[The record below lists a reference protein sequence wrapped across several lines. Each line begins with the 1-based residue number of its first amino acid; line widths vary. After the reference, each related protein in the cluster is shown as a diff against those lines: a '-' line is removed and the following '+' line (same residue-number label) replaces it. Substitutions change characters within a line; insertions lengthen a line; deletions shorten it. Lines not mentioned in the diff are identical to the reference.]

1 MGIGRRIMGVIMIV
15 LLGSNVYASLQN
27 SSASTFIK
35 VDGNGARIRESI
47 ENYDCD
53 RKHRLSITDAYL
65 YNMLWQYSE
74 DDQTWTDY
82 ATTSEI
88 EVTSQPGVIGYYRC
102 LLTKKSGGEQLL
114 ARQSVSVE
122 CGVPETCGTIDNRLV
137 VWKDDF
143 SSVPRGK
150 RRNCSDVI
158 NREFNGDINSIVGDS
173 MYAVISHMDDAKGDD
188 MEVFTGGRDHTGNKD
203 GGFLFFN
210 NYKCPNCRKFMP
222 IYDIYKKQIDFDLCP
237 NTSYYF
243 MAYAMNVSKIE
254 NSVNLEFYI
263 IAEDGT
269 TLGSNST
276 NLIPLS
282 PLGKSDWYPFGVRFN
297 SGNHRRVSIKITD
310 IGTAAQGNKVCI
322 DDFTLYTCDTEV
334 PETKLTAGSSS
345 DVDGV
350 CGDVTTLSLSNM
362 SEWETSC
369 PNVYILWQKSTDG
382 GNTWISVPELSGIKK
397 YTAQV
402 SFEKS
407 IDGIR
412 YRAIIAKDERAA
424 NYIDA
429 NGHAEESCPYF
440 KITNMLTL
448 SCHCEAPVSL
458 TPSEVSVCKGAD
470 ADSIALNFAVTDGS
484 NVDEYHWMYRTSPE
498 LAWTPIRK
506 ANGPVLKV
514 LPNVTTYYTAYAVN
528 GDCLSDT
535 ASCVVRVKDVENTHF
550 PLMGKDTVCTGGSS
564 ELSLNVSPTTKVSW
578 MVKKAT
584 ESDFSLLT
592 SEDGPSMEVT
602 PGRGD
607 SYYAITE
614 MDPQTCASGISDTIT
629 FFVTDSLHLK
639 IMASADTTCENGTVT
654 LFADYDGATDIVWEK
669 QSEEYNNFETISTDM
684 SRSIDVIPYNKTLY
698 RFRTADDGKCPVFYS
713 DTAMVVVVDSIRI
726 MVEPPYVEISKDEL
740 FELKAEITGDMKS
753 FEWKKKV
760 DLTETTQGYDY
771 EINDVADVD
780 CDFIIE
786 ARGNLCP
793 DVSVTVPVTVIQPQ
807 ELMLSLSTDTICSG
821 GEATL
826 TTDLSNVQNIIW
838 LAREDDAADF
848 TEITEFSLD
857 PKSTN
862 KVTPTTTTQYK
873 IQERGTD
880 NYSDIVTLYVEQ
892 PAGMELNGPKITS
905 PGCEV
910 ALYYK
915 VTAQYATAE
924 ITLQESNVDTVME
937 RSIPSDGNTTYGQL
951 LFTPVQESEYTL
963 IVNTKYCPE
972 KRLSHTVK
980 MLEVSQELTLF
991 LSADTICSGGEA
1003 TLTTGFNNVSDI
1015 VWLAKAD
1022 TVDDFT
1028 EITEFSLDPKSTNK
1042 VSPTTT
1048 TQYRIREKGTDNYSD
1063 IVTLYVAQPVEMK
1076 SVDDVVTACPG
1087 EIVYFKSF
1095 FNSKIPVNEVFMME
1109 TTDTSEV
1116 KSPLTFSSTSY
1127 YCSGDYLLSVLADQ
1141 EKEVAFVVTSKYCPE
1156 KSVSFPLKLYDV
1168 PNNFTFTASADTICE
1183 GDSVVFT
1190 TDFPFSEDN
1199 LWLEF
1204 WPSTDAEYLFEKSPE
1219 MVRFESNAITRYP
1232 NLGDSRYGFIAYSEN
1247 ECRTEPIFKDIH
1259 VSKPLEDVV
1268 TDTTVCEG
1276 VPAVLRIHVAESGS
1290 QFTWSNTADF
1300 SNVVGSDDSLR
1311 ITPTEDMT
1319 YYVKVKNEACEK
1331 FLEQNVFLFSLPEI
1345 YLKGDD
1351 FICRDTSVDLMGGV
1365 SSMENISQVILRE
1378 SVGGI
1383 VVGDSSLWD
1392 NSMGG
1397 VKDAWNFQ
1405 VLRSPEQNTEYS
1417 LVVVPKQCAAAQ
1429 VSHFVKVA
1437 DKEPDYTFTASADSV
1452 CPGNPVTLTALFPN
1466 EPESMAL
1473 YSYYPGNYGEA
1484 KEIVEKCTNPVD
1496 VYPDGELEYRLVPT
1510 YSNGC
1515 LGEAHTLSVHMLEPV
1530 TGEPW
1535 DTTVCEGQSAVLR
1548 VRASG
1553 TGENYIWSSNA
1564 DFTDTIGTGDKL
1576 NIIPSEEKTYYVK
1589 LVDGKCASVMEERVH
1604 VVSAPEIGLTGE
1616 DKVCP
1621 GAELTLQYS
1630 VSSLTDLSRIFMRK
1644 SMSGSVVDEFE
1655 LWNGSVMGEDWYA
1668 GDYTDGPSREM
1679 EYTLVVVPNHC
1690 PAIDTSI
1697 VVGIAEVPTGFTFTA
1712 SADSI
1717 CLGDSVLLSTDF
1729 PFSEGNL
1736 KLDVWHPEDVDYPAE
1751 SGVMEAGSEYNYP
1764 YDDFRYDLIARTEE
1778 GCYADTLSLTI
1789 RVSQPMEFTLA
1800 DTTVCEGE
1808 TVQLR
1813 VHATEPETRYV
1824 WSASVDFSDTLGFG
1838 DRISVSP
1845 TADAEYYVKAVNGKC
1860 EKTSQLA
1867 VHIAPNPSIELE
1879 TEGRSAICN
1888 GVGGSGDY
1896 LYDLGDGFSSVNK
1909 LDFVV
1914 PSMSYTFTVKDGWG
1928 CLADTTFSMVYDE
1941 LTIPEYFTPQSDGVH
1956 DRWEIVN
1963 LDKYQQVKVS
1973 IYDRFGKKLFET
1985 NDPEFSWDGTYNGN
1999 PLPSEDYWYAIY
2011 VKDID
2016 RFFKGHFTLIR
2027 AK

>member
-1 MGIGRRIMGVIMIV
+1 MGNDKRKNMMGIGRRIMGVIMIV

-27 SSASTFIK
+27 SSASTFIM

-53 RKHRLSITDAYL
+53 RKHRLSITDASL

-210 NYKCPNCRKFMP
+210 NYKCPNCRKFKP

-448 SCHCEAPVSL
+448 SCHCDAPVSL

-535 ASCVVRVKDVENTHF
+535 ASCVVRMKDVENTH
-550 PLMGKDTVCTGGSS
+550 LLLVGQDSICEGNTSA
-564 ELSLNVSPTTKVSW
+564 LSLNVSSSTKVSW
-578 MVKKAT
+578 MVKRAT
-584 ESDFSLLT
+584 ETSFSLLT
-592 SEDGPSMEVT
+592 AGDGPFIEVS
-602 PGRGD
+602 PEQGD
-607 SYYAITE
+607 SYFAITE
-614 MDPQTCASGISDTIT
+614 MDPQTCASHASDTVTFYVESKKNPTINAERYNNVCMGETIIIDMDPNQDYPKYHWSKRTQEGTSPLAETSKIEAEIT
-629 FFVTDSLHLK
+629 EDCEYIIAYETELCPSVNDSFMYTVVNPDGLSLKATADTVCMNGEVTLIADYGATTEIQWEKKEKDDIDFQPFSSDLTESMKVQPNSSTFYRISSTGGGLCPSNSSSPVSVVVEDSITLVTELSSAKVPEGESVHLK
-639 IMASADTTCENGTVT
+639 AVVSGNTAD
-654 LFADYDGATDIVWEK
+654 FVWEK
-669 QSEEYNNFETISTDM
+669 YVAGVVQTLGNTFEIDDTPDFDCEYIAT
-684 SRSIDVIPYNKTLY
+684 VIGNK
-698 RFRTADDGKCPVFYS
+698 
-713 DTAMVVVVDSIRI
+713 
-726 MVEPPYVEISKDEL
+726 
-740 FELKAEITGDMKS
+740 
-753 FEWKKKV
+753 
-760 DLTETTQGYDY
+760 
-771 EINDVADVD
+771 
-780 CDFIIE
+780 
-786 ARGNLCP
+786 CP
-793 DVSVTVPVTVIQPQ
+793 DVSHVVPVTIERPGKLTLSANVDSICAGDPVELTAGSDGVTSVVLYEKKSSFPVFRVVGQMLVSEKMTVNPQ
-807 ELMLSLSTDTICSG
+807 EDTEYRICEEG
-821 GEATL
+821 KE
-826 TTDLSNVQNIIW
+826 
-838 LAREDDAADF
+838 
-848 TEITEFSLD
+848 
-857 PKSTN
+857 
-862 KVTPTTTTQYK
+862 
-873 IQERGTD
+873 
-880 NYSDIVTLYVEQ
+880 NYSSIVKINVEQ
-892 PAGMELNGPKITS
+892 PAEMEFDGPDYVC
-905 PGCEV
+905 PGSEV
-910 ALYYK
+910 TLDYHVTVLSDIVK
-915 VTAQYATAE
+915 V
-924 ITLQESNVDTVME
+924 ILQESNVDTTTERILSSEHFFSLNSLLQVM
-937 RSIPSDGNTTYGQL
+937 PT
-951 LFTPVQESEYTL
+951 QETEYT
-963 IVNTKYCPE
+963 IKVNTKYCPE
-972 KRLSHTVK
+972 KRLSHVVK
-980 MLEVSQELTLF
+980 VVDVPKNFTLEV
-991 LSADTICSGGEA
+991 SADTIC
-1003 TLTTGFNNVSDI
+1003 
-1015 VWLAKAD
+1015 
-1022 TVDDFT
+1022 
-1028 EITEFSLDPKSTNK
+1028 
-1042 VSPTTT
+1042 
-1048 TQYRIREKGTDNYSD
+1048 Y
-1063 IVTLYVAQPVEMK
+1063 
-1076 SVDDVVTACPG
+1076 
-1087 EIVYFKSF
+1087 
-1095 FNSKIPVNEVFMME
+1095 
-1109 TTDTSEV
+1109 
-1116 KSPLTFSSTSY
+1116 
-1127 YCSGDYLLSVLADQ
+1127 
-1141 EKEVAFVVTSKYCPE
+1141 
-1156 KSVSFPLKLYDV
+1156 
-1168 PNNFTFTASADTICE
+1168 
-1183 GDSVVFT
+1183 GDSVIIKTNFPLSRGKAQLEIWHPGETEMAGEGGFFGTNTIVVYPYPG
-1190 TDFPFSEDN
+1190 DFRYQLLTRTNEGCLADT
-1199 LWLEF
+1199 LW
-1204 WPSTDAEYLFEKSPE
+1204 EK
-1219 MVRFESNAITRYP
+1219 V
-1232 NLGDSRYGFIAYSEN
+1232 
-1247 ECRTEPIFKDIH
+1247 H
-1259 VSKPLEDVV
+1259 VSAPIEDV
-1268 TDTTVCEG
+1268 TRDTVACEG
-1276 VPAVLRIHVAESGS
+1276 IPLLLAVQVAAPGS
-1290 QFTWSNTADF
+1290 QYTWSSSAEC
-1300 SNVVGSDDSLR
+1300 SDVLGIGESLSVM
-1311 ITPTEDMT
+1311 PTSDTT

-1331 FLEQNVFLFSLPEI
+1331 ILEQKVSLFVAPE
-1345 YLKGDD
+1345 
-1351 FICRDTSVDLMGGV
+1351 FQLMGDKLVCKDAAVNLYGEV
-1365 SSMENISQVILRE
+1365 SSLAGISEVSLRE
-1378 SVGGI
+1378 SVGGAA
-1383 VVGDSSLWD
+1383 VGDTSLWD
-1392 NSMGG
+1392 SSMKMEKG
-1397 VKDAWNFQ
+1397 VVYIHVSRHLKQ
-1405 VLRSPEQNTEYS
+1405 ETEYMM
-1417 LVVVPKQCAAAQ
+1417 VVTPFYCPTMQ
-1429 VSHFVKVA
+1429 VSHNVKVF
-1437 DKEPDYTFTASADSV
+1437 DTTQDYSFTASADSV
-1452 CPGNPVTLTALFPN
+1452 CPGSPVTLTGVFTSMPSRIQISQSSPDMGDAPFNVIDL
-1466 EPESMAL
+1466 ES
-1473 YSYYPGNYGEA
+1473 SCST
-1484 KEIVEKCTNPVD
+1484 I
-1496 VYPDGELEYRLVPT
+1496 VYPEVESVYTMLPIYEGE
-1510 YSNGC
+1510 C
-1515 LGEAHTLSVHMLEPV
+1515 IGEGHTLSVHMLEPSAG
-1530 TGEPW
+1530 TTR
-1535 DTTVCEGQSAVLR
+1535 DTIVCEGQTAFLEVH
-1548 VRASG
+1548 ASSK
-1553 TGENYIWSSNA
+1553 EHKFIWSHNEDIS
-1564 DFTDTIGTGDKL
+1564 DTIGVGDRVSVV
-1576 NIIPSEEKTYYVK
+1576 PTEDETYYVK
-1589 LVDGKCASVMEERVH
+1589 FGEGRCESVRKQTIQ
-1604 VVSAPEIGLTGE
+1604 VVTSPEIELTGN

-1621 GAELTLQYS
+1621 GTELILQYS
-1630 VSSLTDLSRIFMRK
+1630 VSSLKDLSKIFMRK
-1644 SMSGSVVDEFE
+1644 SVAGSVVGEFE
-1655 LWNGSVMGEDWYA
+1655 IWDGSMA
-1668 GDYTDGPSREM
+1668 GDDRFEGDYYDNPDQDADYKM
-1679 EYTLVVVPNHC
+1679 VVVPNHC
-1690 PAIDTSI
+1690 TESS
-1697 VVGIAEVPTGFTFTA
+1697 VSHSVKLVEVPTGFTFTT

-1736 KLDVWHPEDVDYPAE
+1736 KLDVWHPEDVDYPSE

-1764 YDDFRYDLIARTEE
+1764 YEDFRYDLIARTEE

-1789 RVSQPMEFTLA
+1789 HVSQPLEITVA

-1808 TVQLR
+1808 TAQLR
-1813 VHATEPETRYV
+1813 VRATGSETRYV
-1824 WSASVDFSDTLGFG
+1824 WSASALFSDTLGVG
-1838 DRISVSP
+1838 DGISVTP
-1845 TADAEYYVKAVNGKC
+1845 TADAEYYVKAVRGKC
-1860 EKTSQLA
+1860 ETISQQT
-1867 VHIAPNPSIELE
+1867 VHVVPNPSIELD

-1896 LYDLGDGFSSVNK
+1896 LYDLGEGFSSVNK

-1928 CLADTTFSMVYDE
+1928 CLADTTFSMAYDE
-1941 LTIPEYFTPQSDGVH
+1941 LTIPEYFTPQGNGLH
-1956 DRWEIVN
+1956 DQWEIVN
-1963 LDKYQQVKVS
+1963 LDKYQHVKVS

>member
-35 VDGNGARIRESI
+35 VDGNGARIQGRI

-53 RKHRLSITDAYL
+53 RKRRLSITDASL

-210 NYKCPNCRKFMP
+210 NYKCPNCTKFMP

-362 SEWETSC
+362 SEWEVSC

-654 LFADYDGATDIVWEK
+654 LFADYDGTTDIVWEK

-753 FEWKKKV
+753 FEWKKRV
-760 DLTETTQGYDY
+760 DLTETTQGYGY

-793 DVSVTVPVTVIQPQ
+793 DVSVTVPVIVIQPQ

-826 TTDLSNVQNIIW
+826 TTDFNNVTDIIW
-838 LAREDDAADF
+838 LAREDGAADF

-862 KVTPTTTTQYK
+862 KVTPITTTQYK

-880 NYSDIVTLYVEQ
+880 NFSNIVTLYVEQ
-892 PAGMELNGPKITS
+892 PAEMELKGPGIACS
-905 PGCEV
+905 GCEV
-910 ALYYK
+910 ALDYK
-915 VTAQYATAE
+915 VTVQSATAE
-924 ITLQESNVDTVME
+924 ISLQESNVDTVME
-937 RSIPSDGNTTYGQL
+937 RNIPSDGNTTNGQL

-980 MLEVSQELTLF
+980 LLDVSQELTLS
-991 LSADTICSGGEA
+991 LSTDTICSGGEA

-1048 TQYRIREKGTDNYSD
+1048 TQYKIRERGTDNYSD
-1063 IVTLYVAQPVEMK
+1063 IVTLYVAQPVEMRL
-1076 SVDDVVTACPG
+1076 TGGGGFACPG
-1087 EIVYFKSF
+1087 DEVNFDYNFY
-1095 FNSKIPVNEVFMME
+1095 SKMPIIEAFVLE
-1109 TTDTSEV
+1109 TTVNGEK
-1116 KSPLTFSSTSY
+1116 KSILEKTETPTFSGGIYSLPFLINRET
-1127 YCSGDYLLSVLADQ
+1127 
-1141 EKEVAFVVTSKYCPE
+1141 EFTFVVTSRYCPE
-1156 KSVSFPLKLYDV
+1156 KRLSKTVKVYDV
-1168 PNNFTFTASADTICE
+1168 PKNFTLEVSADTVCY
-1183 GDSVVFT
+1183 GDSVIIKTNFPLSKGIAQLEIWHPNDT
-1190 TDFPFSEDN
+1190 EKAGEGEFFRTNMIGHQPYPGDFRYQLLARTHEGCPADT
-1199 LWLEF
+1199 LWG
-1204 WPSTDAEYLFEKSPE
+1204 K
-1219 MVRFESNAITRYP
+1219 V
-1232 NLGDSRYGFIAYSEN
+1232 
-1247 ECRTEPIFKDIH
+1247 H
-1259 VSKPLEDVV
+1259 VSAPIEDE
-1268 TDTTVCEG
+1268 TRDTVACEG
-1276 VPAVLRIHVAESGS
+1276 IPLLLGVKVAAPGS
-1290 QFTWSNTADF
+1290 QYTWSSSADC
-1300 SNVVGSDDSLR
+1300 SDVIGTGETLSVMPIGD
-1311 ITPTEDMT
+1311 TV

-1331 FLEQNVFLFSLPEI
+1331 ILEQKVSLFIAPEMQ
-1345 YLKGDD
+1345 
-1351 FICRDTSVDLMGGV
+1351 LMGDKIVCSDAAVNLYGEV
-1365 SSMENISQVILRE
+1365 SSLAGISEVSLKE
-1378 SVGGI
+1378 AVDGV
-1383 VVGDSSLWD
+1383 VVGDTSLWD
-1392 NSMGG
+1392 SSMKMEREIAYIH
-1397 VKDAWNFQ
+1397 VSRYLSK
-1405 VLRSPEQNTEYS
+1405 ETEYS
-1417 LVVVPKQCAAAQ
+1417 LIVTPFYCPATQ
-1429 VSHFVKVA
+1429 VSQIVKVF
-1437 DKEPDYTFTASADSV
+1437 DRKQDYVFTASADSV
-1452 CPGNPVTLTALFPN
+1452 CPGSPVTLTGVFPSTPIKIQIGQLDPNTNDVFN
-1466 EPESMAL
+1466 EMTLDSGFSA
-1473 YSYYPGNYGEA
+1473 
-1484 KEIVEKCTNPVD
+1484 I
-1496 VYPDGELEYRLVPT
+1496 VYPDNEALYTMLPIYEEDCIGER
-1510 YSNGC
+1510 
-1515 LGEAHTLSVHMLEPV
+1515 HTLPVHMLEPPGG
-1530 TGEPW
+1530 TTS
-1535 DTTVCEGQSAVLR
+1535 DTTVCEGQPAFLEVH
-1548 VRASG
+1548 ASG
-1553 TGENYIWSSNA
+1553 TGHTFVWSHYA
-1564 DFTDTIGTGDKL
+1564 DISDTIGLGDKVGVA
-1576 NIIPSEEKTYYVK
+1576 PTADETYYVK
-1589 LVDGKCASVMEERVH
+1589 FGEGRCESIREQTIH
-1604 VVSAPEIGLTGE
+1604 VVSSPEIELTGD

-1621 GAELTLQYS
+1621 GAELTLHHK
-1630 VSSLTDLSRIFMRK
+1630 VSSLTDLSKVLLRA
-1644 SMSGSVVDEFE
+1644 SASGNLIGESEI
-1655 LWNGSVMGEDWYA
+1655 WNASMGETDILH
-1668 GDYTDGPSREM
+1668 GEFHDYPSQKT
-1679 EYTLVVVPNHC
+1679 EYSLVVVSNHC
-1690 PAIDTSI
+1690 PESS
-1697 VVGIAEVPTGFTFTA
+1697 VSHSVNLVEVPTGFSFTT

-1764 YDDFRYDLIARTEE
+1764 YDDFRYELIARTEE

-1789 RVSQPMEFTLA
+1789 HVSQPVECVVA
-1800 DTTVCEGE
+1800 DTTVCVGE
-1808 TVQLR
+1808 SAQLR
-1813 VHATEPETRYV
+1813 VRSLGQGTRFT
-1824 WSASVDFSDTLGFG
+1824 WSSSADFSDTLGVG
-1838 DRISVSP
+1838 DRVTVTP
-1845 TADAEYYVKAVNGKC
+1845 EEDADYYVKVTEGKC
-1860 EKTSQLA
+1860 VDTLRQT
-1867 VHIAPNPSIELE
+1867 VHVASLPSIELE
-1879 TEGRSAICN
+1879 MEGRTATCS
-1888 GVGGSGDY
+1888 GVGGSGNY
-1896 LYDLGDGFSSVNK
+1896 LYDLGEGFSSVDR
-1909 LDFVV
+1909 LDYVM
-1914 PSMSYTFTVKDGWG
+1914 PSINYTFTVKDELG
-1928 CLADTTFSMVYDE
+1928 CKADTTFMLEYDE
-1941 LTIPEYFTPQSDGVH
+1941 LIIPAYFTPEGDGMN

-1963 LDKYQQVKVS
+1963 LDKYQHVKIT

-1985 NDPEFSWDGTYNGN
+1985 NDPEFSWDGTNNGN
-1999 PLPSEDYWYAIY
+1999 PLPSEDYWYTIY

-2016 RFFKGHFTLIR
+2016 RFFKGHFALIR
-2027 AK
+2027 SK

>member
-1 MGIGRRIMGVIMIV
+1 MEIRRSIIGLFMLLFFFSVGSVAQTILIDGV
-15 LLGSNVYASLQN
+15 QT
-27 SSASTFIK
+27 SSI
-35 VDGNGARIRESI
+35 
-47 ENYDCD
+47 
-53 RKHRLSITDAYL
+53 
-65 YNMLWQYSE
+65 
-74 DDQTWTDY
+74 
-82 ATTSEI
+82 
-88 EVTSQPGVIGYYRC
+88 
-102 LLTKKSGGEQLL
+102 SG
-114 ARQSVSVE
+114 
-122 CGVPETCGTIDNRLV
+122 ETCGKKHTLECVLPTNFGSNNDCRWERSDDDGNTWSALPESGQNVYSIDVVNNNGGKQLFHVILQGVGSIVQSFDVSLECNLAICGTDENRLV
-137 VWKDDF
+137 VWKEDF
-143 SSVPRGK
+143 KSTPRGERK
-150 RRNCSDVI
+150 ACADVQNRNFEPTKFL
-158 NREFNGDINSIVGDS
+158 NNN
-173 MYAVISHMDDAKGDD
+173 MYAIVSHMDDAKGGNS
-188 MEVFTGGRDHTGNKD
+188 VGFAGGRDHTGNKD
-203 GGFLFFN
+203 GGFLVIN
-210 NYKCPNCRKFMP
+210 NPDGVAYANMLIFQKE
-222 IYDIYKKQIDFDLCP
+222 IDFDLCP
-237 NTSYYF
+237 NTWYYF
-243 MAYAMNVSKIE
+243 SMYAMCVSR
-254 NSVNLEFYI
+254 NLQPTDALPNFLFEI
-263 IAEDGT
+263 IGDDGT
-269 TLGSNST
+269 SVLASELSGEVPAAPEGIST
-276 NLIPLS
+276 WLP
-282 PLGKSDWYPFGVRFN
+282 YGVQFN
-297 SGNHRRVSIKITD
+297 SGSNTHATLNIYDCAKK
-310 IGTAAQGNKVCI
+310 GTFGDDMAI
-322 DDFTLYTCDTEV
+322 DDISLIACEKEV
-334 PETKLTAGSSS
+334 PATILSAGLTP

-350 CGDVTTLSLSNM
+350 CGDSTTLNLSEM
-362 SEWETSC
+362 SEWESSY
-369 PNVYILWQKSTDG
+369 PNVYVVWQKSLDG
-382 GNTWISVPELSGIKK
+382 GYSWDIVPSVSG
-397 YTAQV
+397 
-402 SFEKS
+402 EKS
-407 IDGIR
+407 YSLRVPFEESVVGIR
-412 YRAIIAKDERAA
+412 YRAVIAKDETTAKFIA
-424 NYIDA
+424 DNGYSNDA
-429 NGHAEESCPYF
+429 CSIYM
-440 KITNMLTL
+440 ITNVSTLT
-448 SCHCEAPVSL
+448 CHCVTPEISLSPIDTSFCLIKDDSVSL
-458 TPSEVSVCKGAD
+458 SVSVTNG
-470 ADSIALNFAVTDGS
+470 V
-484 NVDEYHWMYRTSPE
+484 NVDEYHWMYKTDIDA
-498 LAWTPIRK
+498 AWTPITTE
-506 ANGPVLKV
+506 NGPLMKV
-514 LPNVTTYYTAYAVN
+514 SPTDLTHYAVCAVN
-528 GDCLSDT
+528 DKCTSDT
-535 ASCVVRVKDVENTHF
+535 DSCVVRVIVPDRVF
-550 PLMGKDTVCTGGSS
+550 IPLDGKDSICEGGSS
-564 ELSLNVSPTTKVSW
+564 VLSLNISPSVKVSW
-578 MVKKAT
+578 RVKKAG
-584 ESDFSLLT
+584 SASFFQLT
-592 SEDGPSMEVT
+592 TEDGPSIEVS
-602 PGRGD
+602 PNHGD
-607 SYYAITE
+607 SYYAISE
-614 MDPQTCASGISDTIT
+614 VDPHICKIVFSDTVSFYVEDSIHIGKKFEDYRVCAGSGVMLSAVSKSASVIGLRWSKRSEDGFEILSET
-629 FFVTDSLHLK
+629 GMTTDTPYVSCEYIVTYIAKTCPSVSDSTWFDVLQADDLKLK
-639 IMASADTTCENGTVT
+639 ISADTICENSTVT
-654 LFADYDGATDIVWEK
+654 LTANYGGATDIVWERMTAG
-669 QSEEYNNFETISTDM
+669 STSFESFSTDLTG
-684 SRSIDVIPYNKTLY
+684 SLEVQPDGETVY
-698 RFRTADDGKCPVFYS
+698 RIRTTDDGTCPITYS
-713 DTAMVVVVDSIRI
+713 DSVAVFVEDSIKVK
-726 MVEPPYVEISKDEL
+726 VEPALVEVIKGEL
-740 FELKAEITGDMKS
+740 INLRADITGDVKLY
-753 FEWKKKV
+753 EWKKRIGFNEETKSY
-760 DLTETTQGYDY
+760 DLGVSD
-771 EINDVADVD
+771 ISDVD
-780 CDFIIE
+780 CEYTFE
-786 ARGNLCP
+786 AKGTVCP
-793 DVSVTVPVTVIQPQ
+793 DARISVPVTILHPQ
-807 ELMLSLSTDTICSG
+807 ELLLSISTDTICLG

-826 TTDLSNVQNIIW
+826 
-838 LAREDDAADF
+838 
-848 TEITEFSLD
+848 
-857 PKSTN
+857 K
-862 KVTPTTTTQYK
+862 
-873 IQERGTD
+873 
-880 NYSDIVTLYVEQ
+880 
-892 PAGMELNGPKITS
+892 
-905 PGCEV
+905 
-910 ALYYK
+910 
-915 VTAQYATAE
+915 
-924 ITLQESNVDTVME
+924 
-937 RSIPSDGNTTYGQL
+937 
-951 LFTPVQESEYTL
+951 
-963 IVNTKYCPE
+963 
-972 KRLSHTVK
+972 
-980 MLEVSQELTLF
+980 
-991 LSADTICSGGEA
+991 
-1003 TLTTGFNNVSDI
+1003 TGFSNVSDI

-1022 TVDDFT
+1022 IADDFT

-1048 TQYRIREKGTDNYSD
+1048 TQYKIRERGKDNYSNV
-1063 IVTLYVAQPVEMK
+1063 VTLYVVQPVEL
-1076 SVDDVVTACPG
+1076 DLIGPGIICPG
-1087 EIVYFKSF
+1087 
-1095 FNSKIPVNEVFMME
+1095 NEVSLDYLVSDLSQVVE
-1109 TTDTSEV
+1109 VALQESNADTTAEQILSSDYI
-1116 KSPLTFSSTSY
+1116 STSY
-1127 YCSGDYLLSVLADQ
+1127 TQLLIAPKQ
-1141 EKEVAFVVTSKYCPE
+1141 ETEYTIKVNTKYCPE
-1156 KSVSFPLKLYDV
+1156 NRMSYTVKVYDV
-1168 PNNFTFTASADTICE
+1168 PKNFTLEVSADTICY
-1183 GDSVVFT
+1183 GDSLIIK
-1190 TDFPFSEDN
+1190 TDFPLSEGKAQLEIWHPGETEMAGEGGIFRTNTIVVYPDPGDFRYQLLTRTN
-1199 LWLEF
+1199 EGCLADTLWQ
-1204 WPSTDAEYLFEKSPE
+1204 K
-1219 MVRFESNAITRYP
+1219 V
-1232 NLGDSRYGFIAYSEN
+1232 
-1247 ECRTEPIFKDIH
+1247 H
-1259 VSKPLEDVV
+1259 VSAPIEDVTSDTV
-1268 TDTTVCEG
+1268 ACEGIPLDLAVQVAALGSQYTWSSSADCSDLLGTGETFSFTPMSDTT
-1276 VPAVLRIHVAESGS
+1276 L
-1290 QFTWSNTADF
+1290 
-1300 SNVVGSDDSLR
+1300 
-1311 ITPTEDMT
+1311 
-1319 YYVKVKNEACEK
+1319 YVKVKNEACEK
-1331 FLEQNVFLFSLPEI
+1331 VLEQKVTLFNPPKIQLI
-1345 YLKGDD
+1345 GDD
-1351 FICRDTSVDLMGGV
+1351 VICPDNAVNLYGEV
-1365 SSMENISQVILRE
+1365 SSLDGISEVAFREFVDGIL
-1378 SVGGI
+1378 
-1383 VVGDSSLWD
+1383 VGDTTLWNSSMRMNQNIAYYHL
-1392 NSMGG
+1392 S
-1397 VKDAWNFQ
+1397 
-1405 VLRSPEQNTEYS
+1405 RSPKQETEYS
-1417 LVVVPKQCAAAQ
+1417 LVVVPKQCAAMQ
-1429 VSHFVKVA
+1429 VSLNVTPA

-2027 AK
+2027 SK